1 MKCYRIR
8 EQSRVT
14 FLMGNQIGSSELEY
28 DQLSGRVI
36 INFLLQEGK
45 KIRMTHTLSLDD
57 FQLFEIRWERFKVSD
72 EIFFD
77 LGDFTRVMAT

>member
-8 EQSRVT
+8 EQSHVT

-28 DQLSGRVI
+28 DQLSGKAFV
-36 INFLLQEGK
+36 FLLLHQGK
-45 KIRMTHTLSLDD
+45 KIRLTHSFIIED

-77 LGDFTRVMAT
+77 LGDFTRVLVT

>member
-28 DQLSGRVI
+28 DQLSGRLI

-45 KIRMTHTLSLDD
+45 KIRMTHTLNLDD

-77 LGDFTRVMAT
+77 LGEFTRVMAT

>member
-28 DQLSGRVI
+28 DQLSGRLI

-45 KIRMTHTLSLDD
+45 KIRMTHTLSLDE
-57 FQLFEIRWERFKVSD
+57 FQLFEPRWERFKTSD

>member
-28 DQLSGRVI
+28 DQLSGRLI

-77 LGDFTRVMAT
+77 LGEFTRVAAT

>member
-1 MKCYRIR
+1 M
-8 EQSRVT
+8 T

-36 INFLLQEGK
+36 IQFLLHDGK
-45 KIRMTHTLSLDD
+45 KTRMTHTLNLDD

-77 LGDFTRVMAT
+77 LGDFTRVSAT

>member
-28 DQLSGRVI
+28 DQLSGRII

-45 KIRMTHTLSLDD
+45 KIRLTHTLSLDD

-77 LGDFTRVMAT
+77 LGEFTRVMAT

>member
-45 KIRMTHTLSLDD
+45 KIRLTHTLSLDD

-77 LGDFTRVMAT
+77 LGEFTRVMAT

>member
-14 FLMGNQIGSSELEY
+14 FLMGNQIGSSDLEY
-28 DQLSGRVI
+28 DQLSRRVF
-36 INFLLQEGK
+36 INLLLHDGK
-45 KIRMTHTLSLDD
+45 KIRLIHSLNLDD
-57 FQLFEIRWERFKVSD
+57 FQLFEVRWERFKVSD

-77 LGDFTRVMAT
+77 LGDFTRVPAI

>member
-28 DQLSGRVI
+28 DQLSGRVFI
-36 INFLLQEGK
+36 YFLLQEGK

-77 LGDFTRVMAT
+77 LGDFSRVMAT

>member
-36 INFLLQEGK
+36 IQFLLHDGK
-45 KIRMTHTLSLDD
+45 KTRMTHTLNLDD

-77 LGDFTRVMAT
+77 LGEFTRVMAI

>member
-14 FLMGNQIGSSELEY
+14 FVMGNQIQSEEMNR
-28 DQLSGRVI
+28 DRMSGRISITLVLI
-36 INFLLQEGK
+36 DGR
-45 KIRMTHTLSLDD
+45 KIGLTHVMEEEEY
-57 FQLFEIRWERFKVSD
+57 QLFEQRWERFKTSD

-77 LGDFTRVMAT
+77 LGEFTRVLAT

>member
-28 DQLSGRVI
+28 DQLSGRLI

-45 KIRMTHTLSLDD
+45 KIRMTHTLNLED

-77 LGDFTRVMAT
+77 LGEFTRVMAT

>member
-1 MKCYRIR
+1 
-8 EQSRVT
+8 
-14 FLMGNQIGSSELEY
+14 MGNQIGSSELEY
-28 DQLSGRVI
+28 DQLSGRII

-77 LGDFTRVMAT
+77 LGEFTRVMAT

>member
-1 MKCYRIR
+1 MKCFRIR

-28 DQLSGRVI
+28 DHLSGRII

-45 KIRMTHTLSLDD
+45 KIRLTHTLSLDD

-77 LGDFTRVMAT
+77 LGEFTRVMAT

>member
-1 MKCYRIR
+1 
-8 EQSRVT
+8 
-14 FLMGNQIGSSELEY
+14 MGNQIGSSELEY
-28 DQLSGRVI
+28 DQLSGRLI
-36 INFLLQEGK
+36 ISFLLQEGK

-77 LGDFTRVMAT
+77 LGEFTRVMAT

>member
-77 LGDFTRVMAT
+77 LGEFTRVMAI

>member
-28 DQLSGRVI
+28 DQLSGRLI

-77 LGDFTRVMAT
+77 LGEFTRVMAT

>member
-28 DQLSGRVI
+28 DQLSGRAV
-36 INFLLQEGK
+36 INFLLHDGK
-45 KIRMTHTLSLDD
+45 KIRMAHTLNLDD

-77 LGDFTRVMAT
+77 LGDFTRVLAT

>member
-14 FLMGNQIGSSELEY
+14 FVMGNQIQSEEMNR
-28 DQLSGRVI
+28 DRMSGRISITLVLI
-36 INFLLQEGK
+36 DGR
-45 KIRMTHTLSLDD
+45 KIGLTHVMEEEEY
-57 FQLFEIRWERFKVSD
+57 QLFEQRWERFKTSD

-77 LGDFTRVMAT
+77 LGEFTRVMAT

>member
-14 FLMGNQIGSSELEY
+14 FLMGNQIGYSELEY
-28 DQLSGRVI
+28 DQLSGRAV
-36 INFLLQEGK
+36 INFLLHDGK
-45 KIRMTHTLSLDD
+45 KTRMTHTLNLDD

-77 LGDFTRVMAT
+77 LGDFTRVSAT

>member
-28 DQLSGRVI
+28 DQLSGRLI
-36 INFLLQEGK
+36 ISFLLQEGK

-77 LGDFTRVMAT
+77 LGEFTRVMAT

>member
-28 DQLSGRVI
+28 DQLSRRVVI
-36 INFLLQEGK
+36 HFLLHESK
-45 KIRMTHTLSLDD
+45 KIRMTHSLNLDD
-57 FQLFEIRWERFKVSD
+57 FQLFELRWERFKVSD

-77 LGDFTRVMAT
+77 LGDFTRVPTT

>member
-28 DQLSGRVI
+28 DQLSGRVVFI
-36 INFLLQEGK
+36 FCCMKAK
-45 KIRMTHTLSLDD
+45 KS
-57 FQLFEIRWERFKVSD
+57 E
-72 EIFFD
+72 
-77 LGDFTRVMAT
+77 

>member
-28 DQLSGRVI
+28 DQLSGRII

-77 LGDFTRVMAT
+77 LGEFTRVMAT

>member
-14 FLMGNQIGSSELEY
+14 FIMGNQIQSEEMNRDRMSCRIPIALVLIEGRKIGLTHVMGEEEY
-28 DQLSGRVI
+28 
-36 INFLLQEGK
+36 
-45 KIRMTHTLSLDD
+45 
-57 FQLFEIRWERFKVSD
+57 QLFDQRWERFKTSD

-77 LGDFTRVMAT
+77 LGEFTRVLAT

>member
-28 DQLSGRVI
+28 DQLSGRAI
-36 INFLLQEGK
+36 IHFLLHDGK
-45 KIRMTHTLSLDD
+45 KTRMTHTLNLDD

-77 LGDFTRVMAT
+77 LGDFTRVSAT

>member
-36 INFLLQEGK
+36 INFFLQEGK

>member
-77 LGDFTRVMAT
+77 LGEFTRVMAT